1 MTGLPF
7 IPTYCPTMTPN
18 PFSRKLLFWCAGA
31 LGVLLL
37 AWLALREP
45 VQMASVAPVTRGP
58 LEQSFTEEGKT
69 RIQQR
74 YVIAAP
80 LAGVV
85 RRITL
90 QPGDA
95 VQAQQ
100 VVAEIDPAGAA
111 LLDPR
116 ARNQALADVATAES
130 ALGAAR
136 QRVAAVTTTESVAQ
150 GELRRLQ
157 QLREQGMATASQI
170 DQARAQVATT
180 GAELSTARAD
190 EQIASRRLQVA
201 RATLADEGAA
211 GRGRVLP
218 VRTPV
223 AGRVLKRAV
232 ESSTAVAMGQ
242 PLMEIGDPALL
253 EIEVEVLSTDAV
265 RLAPGQKARVQRWG
279 GDGVLEATV
288 TRVEPGG
295 FTKVSALGV
304 EEQRTRVILGFV
316 SPREQW
322 AALGDAYR
330 VEVAFILRQEKDVL
344 QVSGGALFR
353 LGDGWAVYVVEDGV
367 ARRTVVKIGA
377 RSATAA
383 QVLDGL
389 KADQRVIVQP
399 DDRIKDGTR
408 IQAVSAR

>member
-1 MTGLPF
+1 
-7 IPTYCPTMTPN
+7 MTPN
-18 PFSRKLLFWCAGA
+18 PFSRKLLIWCAGA

-69 RIQQR
+69 RIRER

-136 QRVAAVTTTESVAQ
+136 QRVAALTTTESIAQ

-190 EQIASRRLQVA
+190 EQIAARRLQVA
-201 RATLADEGAA
+201 RAALTEEGAA

-218 VRTPV
+218 VRSPV
-223 AGRVLKRAV
+223 AGRVLRRVV
-232 ESSTAVAMGQ
+232 ESATPVTQGQ

-265 RLAPGQKARVQRWG
+265 RLAPGQKARVLRWG
-279 GDGVLEATV
+279 GDGVLDATV
-288 TRVEPGG
+288 ARVEPGG

-304 EEQRTRVILGFV
+304 EEQRTRVILGFT

-330 VEVAFILRQEKDVL
+330 VEVAFILKQERDVL
-344 QVSGGALFR
+344 QVPGGALFR
-353 LGDGWAVYVVEDGV
+353 SGDGWAVYAVEDGV
-367 ARRTVVKIGA
+367 ARRTGVKVGV

-408 IQAVSAR
+408 IHAASAR

>member
-1 MTGLPF
+1 
-7 IPTYCPTMTPN
+7 MTPN
-18 PFSRKLLFWCAGA
+18 PFTRKLLFWCAGA

-45 VQMASVAPVTRGP
+45 VQMASVAPVSRGP

-116 ARNQALADVATAES
+116 ARSQALADVATAES

-136 QRVAAVTTTESVAQ
+136 QRVAAVTTTEAVAQ

-157 QLREQGMATASQI
+157 QLREQGMATASQT

-190 EQIASRRLQVA
+190 EQIAARRLQVA
-201 RATLADEGAA
+201 RAALADEGAA

-218 VRTPV
+218 VRAPV
-223 AGRVLKRAV
+223 AGRVLRRVV
-232 ESSTAVAMGQ
+232 ESATAVTMGQ

-304 EEQRTRVILGFV
+304 EE
-316 SPREQW
+316 
-322 AALGDAYR
+322 
-330 VEVAFILRQEKDVL
+330 
-344 QVSGGALFR
+344 
-353 LGDGWAVYVVEDGV
+353 
-367 ARRTVVKIGA
+367 
-377 RSATAA
+377 
-383 QVLDGL
+383 
-389 KADQRVIVQP
+389 
-399 DDRIKDGTR
+399 
-408 IQAVSAR
+408 

>member
-1 MTGLPF
+1 MTTKPF
-7 IPTYCPTMTPN
+7 T
-18 PFSRKLLFWCAGA
+18 RKLLFWCAGA

-90 QPGDA
+90 QPGDT

-136 QRVAAVTTTESVAQ
+136 QRVAAVTTTEAVAQ

-170 DQARAQVATT
+170 DQARAQVATS

-190 EQIASRRLQVA
+190 EQIATRRLQVA
-201 RATLADEGAA
+201 RAALADEGAA

-223 AGRVLKRAV
+223 AGRVLRRVV
-232 ESSTAVAMGQ
+232 ESATAVTMGQ

-330 VEVAFILRQEKDVL
+330 VEVAFILKQEKDVL

-353 LGDGWAVYVVEDGV
+353 SGDGWAVYVVEDGV

-408 IQAVSAR
+408 IQSVSAS